1 MPASRAA
8 RVLDLSGDEGDAVA
22 LLGPRH
28 PAWSWV
34 RSADASAPGS
44 GGAPFDAAIVG
55 SAPAS
60 SGNCAPLLSGVFGS
74 LRPGGLALVNVPAHR
89 WLASEADSPRGIRR
103 RFGAAELRAELSA
116 AGFRGIQSTHW
127 NSLALPLL
135 WARLRLS
142 RPPRNAAPFGSS
154 RAAAV
159 PLAALG
165 AVESA
170 WIRMGGRWPA
180 GQHLLAVA
188 RRPLVSDFA

>member
-1 MPASRAA
+1 M
-8 RVLDLSGDEGDAVA
+8 A
-22 LLGPRH
+22 LLVQRH
-28 PAWSWV
+28 PAWTWV
-34 RSADASAPGS
+34 RPGDAPAAGPAD
-44 GGAPFDAAIVG
+44 APFDAAIVG

-60 SGNCAPLLSGVFGS
+60 SGDCAPLLSGVFGS

-89 WLASEADSPRGIRR
+89 WLASEADAPRGIRR

-135 WARLRLS
+135 WARLCVS
-142 RPPRNAAPFGSS
+142 RPPGSAAPFGSS
-154 RAAAV
+154 RAAAA